1 MKFELPCAAMIGA
14 LAVSSLLAAEVKA
27 PEKTVKPAKTAD
39 PLFPDKVVAKGKGF
53 EVKRSEVEDAY
64 LAFKSNLVAAGQPV
78 PDDERAS
85 VESKLAERLAV
96 TKILLQKASETDREK
111 AKEVSDK
118 IVADTRSRF
127 PSEDIFVQQLKS
139 RGLSIEEFRN
149 RLLEQNTCEEVL
161 NRELRSKIKI
171 SDEQLKS
178 FYEENPA
185 QFEQPET
192 VRASHILFSTQD
204 KITQKPLSP
213 EQKKA
218 RETKIKK
225 LKSRAEA
232 GEDFGKLAREYSE
245 DPGSKDKGGE
255 YTFSR
260 GQMVK
265 PFETAAFSLKT
276 NQISD
281 VIETDFGYHII
292 KLHERIPAKKVELAT
307 ARTNLTSFLVQKEV
321 EKRLPAYFEQLK
333 KEYNVE
339 MLDAEAPA
347 EKVAEIEPKKPS
359 AK

>member
-1 MKFELPCAAMIGA
+1 MIGA
-14 LAVSSLLAAEVKA
+14 LALSSVLAAEVKSPDKA
-27 PEKTVKPAKTAD
+27 AKPAKTAV

-78 PDDERAS
+78 PDEQRAS
-85 VESKLAERLAV
+85 VESKLAERLVV
-96 TKILLQKASETDREK
+96 TKILLQKASEADRQN
-111 AKEVSDK
+111 AKEASDK
-118 IVADTRSRF
+118 VIAEARSRF

-139 RGLSIEEFRN
+139 RGMTVDEFRN
-149 RLLEQNTCEEVL
+149 RLIEQNTCEEVL
-161 NRELRSKIKI
+161 NRELRSKINI
-171 SDEQLKS
+171 SDEQLKK

-192 VRASHILFSTQD
+192 VRASHILLSTKD
-204 KITQKPLSP
+204 KITQKPLST

-218 RETKIKK
+218 RETEIKK

-232 GEDFGKLAREYSE
+232 GEDFGKLAKEYSE
-245 DPGSKDKGGE
+245 DPGSKDNGGE
-255 YTFSR
+255 YTFPR

-292 KLHERIPAKKVELAT
+292 KLQERLPAKKVELAT

-321 EKRLPAYFEQLK
+321 EKQLPVYFEKLK
-333 KEYNVE
+333 KEYNAE
-339 MLDAEAPA
+339 MTDAEAPA
-347 EKVAEIEPKKPS
+347 EKVAETEPKKPS